1 MRAIDIHTHPVFFRS
16 GYSAAEADRL
26 AAGASALGVRH
37 MICLGDVLVYGPRP
51 NEKQVRTINDQ
62 TAQLLRWRPDYFTGF
77 CGLNPVL
84 GERAVQ
90 REVERCA
97 ALGFKG
103 IKLEISNNAR
113 EACMKPVMHAAA
125 RFGLPVLQHTW
136 SMTHIRQRHMHS
148 DPEDTA
154 LLARRFPNV
163 RIIMAHLTGCGYRGI
178 LEAKGIDNLVVDTSG
193 GYPEA
198 GLLDFA
204 LEHLGADHIVY
215 GSDLPIRET
224 SVTLNRI
231 LGTKMSTTEREKIL
245 YGNTARLLQLAP

>member
-1 MRAIDIHTHPVFFRS
+1 MRAIDLHTHPVFFSS
-16 GYSAAEADRL
+16 GYTEADVNRL
-26 AAGASALGVRH
+26 AVGAAALGVRH
-37 MICLGDVLVYGPRP
+37 MVALGDVLVFGPRP
-51 NEKQVRTINDQ
+51 DEKQVRLINDQ

-77 CGLNPVL
+77 CALNPLL
-84 GERAVQ
+84 GERAVV

-97 ALGFKG
+97 ALGLKG
-103 IKLEISNNAR
+103 LKLEIANNAR
-113 EACMKPVMHAAA
+113 EACMQPVMRAAE
-125 RFGLPVLQHTW
+125 RFGFPVLQHTW

-163 RIIMAHLTGCGYRGI
+163 QVIMAHLTGCGYRGI

-198 GLLDFA
+198 GLLDYA
-204 LEHLGADHIVY
+204 LEHLGADHIAY

-224 SVTLNRI
+224 SVTLNRV
-231 LGTKMSTTEREKIL
+231 LATRMSGAEREKII
-245 YGNTARLLQLAP
+245 YGNAARLLKLAA

>member
-1 MRAIDIHTHPVFFRS
+1 MRAIDIHTHPVFVRT
-16 GYSAAEADRL
+16 GCTRAAIDGF
-26 AAGASALGVRH
+26 AAKARRHGVRH
-37 MICLGDVLVYGPRP
+37 MVCLGDVLAFGPRP
-51 NEKQVRTINDQ
+51 NEKQVRTINDE
-62 TAQLLRWRPDYFTGF
+62 TAQLLRWRPDYFSGF
-77 CGLNPVL
+77 CALNPRL
-84 GERAVQ
+84 GERAVV

-113 EACMKPVMHAAA
+113 EACMDPVMRAAE
-125 RFGLPVLQHTW
+125 RFNLPVLQHTW

-154 LLARRFPNV
+154 LLARRYPNV
-163 RIIMAHLTGCGYRGI
+163 QVIMAHLTGCGYRGI

-198 GLLDFA
+198 GLLDYA

-224 SVTLNRI
+224 AITLHRV
-231 LGTKMSTTEREKIL
+231 LATRMSDAEREKIL
-245 YGNTARLLQLAP
+245 YGNAARLLQLAA